1 MRVLPYRLPSP
12 GAPVSGEGVSA
23 SVGGQSLHP
32 LYLERHGFNVLR
44 VPGAWTVQLQ
54 RFLLS
59 VKELVHFAERGA
71 A

>member
-1 MRVLPYRLPSP
+1 MRVPPRQLPSP

-23 SVGGQSLHP
+23 FVGGQSLHP
-32 LYLERHGFNVLR
+32 LYLERHGFNVFR
-44 VPGAWTVQLQ
+44 VPGVRTVQLQ

-59 VKELVHFAERGA
+59 LKELVQLAERGA